1 MKKTK
6 IVIDV
11 ELDDNHVPEK
21 MFWKAEDGGIKRQET
36 KAAMISVWDSKAMEA
51 LRIDLWTKDME
62 VYEMKRFFI
71 ETIAGM
77 ADTHATA
84 VGRIQPGIFG
94 DAQQVGGAVGIDG
107 EAAAGEADL
116 TTGGIRRDFAEGSA
130 EALQVHMP

>member
-51 LRIDLWTKDME
+51 LRIDLWTKDMP
-62 VYEMKRFFI
+62 VDEMKRFFHQI
-71 ETIAGM
+71 LVSIGHTYERATSEEDVAQWLGEM
-77 ADTHATA
+77 AEEFA
-84 VGRIQPGIFG
+84 VK
-94 DAQQVGGAVGIDG
+94 
-107 EAAAGEADL
+107 
-116 TTGGIRRDFAEGSA
+116 SA
-130 EALQVHMP
+130 IKM